1 MNEEQPS
8 KREFMTRSAALLAS
22 LGLAG
27 IAGTSST
34 AAPVKAGGPPPSP
47 YPLDYPAT
55 GSMPWFNRIFH
66 LYTGP
71 DGLTRAEQ
79 LPVGKPEGEATAQLL
94 RRTAER
100 VSIGGMAGNGG
111 YTFHVAN
118 NPTLLIPIFGSMII
132 ELHDGTTY
140 ELQHGDLAIAED
152 CTGKG
157 HISRA
162 GPAGSF
168 MVSVQLP
175 KSGCPENGS
184 SDMTSFWTDPA
195 QPIARPADP
204 EKRL

>member
-1 MNEEQPS
+1 MTDEQPS
-8 KREFMTRSAALLAS
+8 KREFLTRTATLLAS

-27 IAGTSST
+27 IAGGCG
-34 AAPVKAGGPPPSP
+34 AASPARAGAPPSSP
-47 YPLDYPAT
+47 YPMDYPAT
-55 GSMPWFNRIFH
+55 GPMPWFKRIFH

-79 LPVGKPEGEATAQLL
+79 LPLGKPDGGATAQLL

-100 VSIGGMAGNGG
+100 VSIGGMAGGGG

-118 NPTLLIPIFGSMII
+118 QPTLLIPIFGSMII

-175 KSGCPENGS
+175 KPGCPASGS

-195 QPIARPADP
+195 QPLPQTPLAPSH
-204 EKRL
+204 